1 MPVVMRE
8 KMEGAFGMDLSGVK
22 LYETKAVG
30 KAKAEAVTQGSRI
43 AFAPGMSDFSACA
56 VRRCWDLSSIM
67 SLPRQEARSGEAVW

>member
-30 KAKAEAVTQGSRI
+30 KAKA
-43 AFAPGMSDFSACA
+43 
-56 VRRCWDLSSIM
+56 
-67 SLPRQEARSGEAVW
+67 